1 MRYTDCWRVGA
12 GPRAALQPDHV
23 HVWRARLDQPAAVVA
38 ALTGVLTD
46 DERTRARRFRSD
58 SHRDRF
64 IVCRAAQRDI
74 VAAYAGVAPD
84 AIAFQYSPCGK
95 PSLDGGSERARRIRF
110 NTSNSG
116 RLAVFAVAMEREVGI
131 DVEADRAIPDALSI
145 ARRFFS
151 AAELDALRA
160 TPAESRHRAFLT
172 CWTRKEAFIKAVGP
186 GVSMPLDGFD
196 VTIRPDEPAALRCT
210 RPDPSA
216 AERWSMHSLD
226 VGPGYFGAL
235 VVEST
240 IDGLHSFEWR
250 PMALR
255 DGSLK

>member
-1 MRYTDCWRVGA
+1 MRRTDCWPDGA
-12 GPRAALQPDHV
+12 GLRAGLQSDHV
-23 HVWRARLDQPAAVVA
+23 HVWRAQLDQPAPINS
-38 ALTGVLTD
+38 ALAGVLTD
-46 DERTRARRFRSD
+46 GERARARRFRSD
-58 SHRDRF
+58 SHRDHF

-74 VAAYAGVAPD
+74 LGVYAGVAPE
-84 AIAFQYSPCGK
+84 AIAFQYSAYGK

-116 RLAVFAVAMEREVGI
+116 QLAVFAVAMEREVGI
-131 DVEADRAIPDALSI
+131 DVEADRAIPDALPL

-151 AAELDALRA
+151 AAEFDALLA

-172 CWTRKEAFIKAVGP
+172 CWTRKEAFIKAVGL

-226 VGPGYFGAL
+226 MRLGYFGAL
-235 VVEST
+235 VVEGT
-240 IDGLHSFEWR
+240 IDGLHFFEWR
-250 PMALR
+250 PTALR
-255 DGSLK
+255 DDSLK